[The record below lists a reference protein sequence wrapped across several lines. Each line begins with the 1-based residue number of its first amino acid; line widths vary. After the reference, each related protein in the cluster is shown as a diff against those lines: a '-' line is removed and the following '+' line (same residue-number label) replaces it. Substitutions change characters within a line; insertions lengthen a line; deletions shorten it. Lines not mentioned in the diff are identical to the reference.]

1 MKKNINEPHAIDIFI
16 GARVRERRQKLEW
29 TLADLAKKLNLSHQ
43 QIQKYEQGLTRI
55 TAAIL
60 FELSELFGVSINY
73 FYDGY
78 EEPDPLKK
86 NDEKID
92 VIRRSPL
99 KILIVEDDPTDE
111 MAIRTAIGMTDRP
124 ALIHILHNGRQM
136 LDFFKSQ
143 PTSNIFPRPDLVFMN
158 LSLPDLD
165 GLTALRHIKRDRT
178 LQDIPVIILS
188 DSINKKDLIES
199 YRNFASG
206 FIKKSFDRSH
216 FQSQI
221 LDSINYW
228 SAICLP
234 NM

>member
-1 MKKNINEPHAIDIFI
+1 
-16 GARVRERRQKLEW
+16 
-29 TLADLAKKLNLSHQ
+29 
-43 QIQKYEQGLTRI
+43 
-55 TAAIL
+55 
-60 FELSELFGVSINY
+60 
-73 FYDGY
+73 
-78 EEPDPLKK
+78 
-86 NDEKID
+86 
-92 VIRRSPL
+92 
-99 KILIVEDDPTDE
+99 
-111 MAIRTAIGMTDRP
+111 
-124 ALIHILHNGRQM
+124 M